1 MFLKGLLSG
10 HQAAVPAPA
19 RPDNLDIDFTPAFGH
34 NQLRIQVAA
43 GEPYHMN
50 TEDFDK
56 QAHAHLSFY
65 HNFMNASKIV
75 VVLVILT
82 LIVMAATLL

>member
-1 MFLKGLLSG
+1 
-10 HQAAVPAPA
+10 V
-19 RPDNLDIDFTPAFGH
+19 
-34 NQLRIQVAA
+34 A

-50 TEDFDK
+50 TDDFDK

-82 LIVMAATLL
+82 LVIMAATLL